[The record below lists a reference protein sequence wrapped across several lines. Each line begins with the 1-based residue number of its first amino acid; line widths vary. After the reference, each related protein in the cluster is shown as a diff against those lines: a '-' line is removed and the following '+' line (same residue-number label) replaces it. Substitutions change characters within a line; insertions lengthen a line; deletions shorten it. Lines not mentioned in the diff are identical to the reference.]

1 MLTNFVPH
9 PWLGSKIPSSVL
21 FPNMQPGM
29 AQESFGPGETVQTSG
44 VYTVIHREHRAEHE
58 VTMLAG
64 TVFPTCAVC
73 GSDVRFRLVSGVS
86 PSAAS
91 DAAPAD

>member
-1 MLTNFVPH
+1 
-9 PWLGSKIPSSVL
+9 
-21 FPNMQPGM
+21 M
-29 AQESFGPGETVQTSG
+29 AQENFGPGETVQTSG
-44 VYTVIHREHRAEHE
+44 VYIVTHREHRAEHE

-73 GSDVRFRLVSGVS
+73 GSDVRFKLVSGVS
-86 PSAAS
+86 SSAAS

>member
-1 MLTNFVPH
+1 
-9 PWLGSKIPSSVL
+9 
-21 FPNMQPGM
+21 MQPGM

-44 VYTVIHREHRAEHE
+44 VYIVTHRDHRAEHE

-73 GSDVRFRLVSGVS
+73 GSDVRFKLVSGVS
-86 PSAAS
+86 ASPAS